1 MPFGYRVQHL
11 LNIMAQRILMVKPPF
26 FEFKTKKEFRILWEG
41 VLIILDAQTISRWR
55 PSETSSA
62 DYTHSNDDKPQP
74 SMTLLIVYKES
85 GSFYD

>member
-1 MPFGYRVQHL
+1 MPLGYHVQHL

-41 VLIILDAQTISRWR
+41 VMIILDAQTISCWR

-62 DYTHSNDDKPQP
+62 AYTHSNDDKP

-85 GSFYD
+85 GSFSD